1 MTLPEFRQAL
11 TGLGSMTPDDAKLLD
26 LFITSI
32 DRWVLDAST
41 PDHLV
46 DHLSRILGNVW
57 FSSRD
62 LHQQV
67 FDALDAFAA
76 TVGELGGMTMNER
89 LFTFGLFDRWDA
101 STDDVRKSIRLK
113 LRAS

>member
-1 MTLPEFRQAL
+1 MTLPEFRRAL
-11 TGLGSMTPDDAKLLD
+11 TALGSMTPDDAELLD

-32 DRWVLDAST
+32 DSWLLDATT
-41 PDHLV
+41 PDRLV
-46 DHLSRILGNVW
+46 DHLNRLLGNVW
-57 FSSRD
+57 FSSRH

-76 TVGELGGMTMNER
+76 TVGELDGMTMNER

-101 STDDVRKSIRLK
+101 STEDVRMSIRLK